1 MKLVTAAV
9 LVIIFAI
16 LGFQLY
22 RLYAQQLKM
31 RKDSSGVIAQVEKL
45 AKENENLQADIVY
58 FSDPKNLEKELR
70 SKFNYV
76 KPGEKLIILIPKE

>member
-9 LVIIFAI
+9 LAIIFAI

-31 RKDSSGVIAQVEKL
+31 RKDLSEVTVQVEKL
-45 AKENENLQADIVY
+45 TKENETLQADIVY

>member
-16 LGFQLY
+16 LVFQLY

>member
-31 RKDSSGVIAQVEKL
+31 RKDLSEVTVQVEKL
-45 AKENENLQADIVY
+45 TKENETLQADIVY